1 MNILNLLINKTEDN
15 VKDLK
20 NYIYTKICYVFSAK
34 NDNLENVFNDIDELL
49 KHNVQLS
56 FLCITDNSIT
66 EEYKKL
72 IESKINNYILCE
84 LNEDYKIK
92 ILDFLIK

>member
-1 MNILNLLINKTEDN
+1 MNTLNLSINKTEDN

-20 NYIYTKICYVFSAK
+20 NHVYSKICYVFSAK
-34 NDNLENVFNDIDELL
+34 NDNLDNVFNDIDKLL
-49 KHNVQLS
+49 KYNVQLS
-56 FLCITDNSIT
+56 FLCIIDNSIT

-72 IESKINNYILCE
+72 IDNKINDYILCE